1 MINLSEVL
9 ETNNMI
15 ERENLDVR
23 TITMGISLL
32 DCADNSLDVTC
43 EKIYSKITTLARNLV
58 KTGEEISKEFAIP
71 IVNKRISITPIS
83 LVGSACCKIPADYV
97 VIAKTLDKAAKEVGV
112 NFLGGYSAVVS
123 KGMTKS
129 DELLIRSIPQAMAET
144 DRICSSVNVGS
155 TKTGINMDAVRLM
168 GDIIL
173 QTAECTKEQ
182 DSLGC
187 AKVVVLCNA
196 PDDNPFMAGAF
207 HGVSEADAIINVGVS
222 GPGVVKYAL
231 EQMDKNSAVNKAT
244 GTGLANFE
252 VLCETIKKT
261 AFKITRVGQLVAQ
274 EASKRLGVPFGIIDL
289 SLAPTPA
296 IGDSVADILQC
307 IGVDRAGA
315 PGTTAALA
323 LLNDQVKKGGVMA
336 SSYVGGLSGA
346 FIPVSEDQGMI
357 DSVLA
362 GALTI
367 EKLEAMTCV
376 CSVGLDMIAIP
387 GDTSA
392 STISGIIA
400 DESAIG
406 MINQKTTA
414 VRIIPV
420 IGKKV
425 GETVEF
431 GGLLGYAPIMPV
443 NTFACDRLV
452 NRGGRIPAPIHSF
465 KN

>member
-1 MINLSEVL
+1 MINISEVL
-9 ETNNMI
+9 ETNKMI
-15 ERENLDVR
+15 EQENLDVR

-32 DCADNSLDVTC
+32 DCADKSLEVTC
-43 EKIYSKITTLARNLV
+43 DKIYNKIISLAKNLV
-58 KTGEEISKEFAIP
+58 RTGEEISREFAIP
-71 IVNKRISITPIS
+71 IVNKRVSVTPIS
-83 LVGSACCKIPADYV
+83 LVGGACCQTPGDYV
-97 VIAKTLDKAAKEVGV
+97 RIAQTLDKAAKEIGV
-112 NFLGGYSAVVS
+112 NFLGGYSAIVS

-144 DRICSSVNVGS
+144 ERICSSINVGS

-168 GDIIL
+168 GETIK
-173 QTAECTKEQ
+173 QTAEATKEN

-187 AKVVVLCNA
+187 AKLVVLCNA

-207 HGVSEADAIINVGVS
+207 HGISEADAIINVGVS

-231 EQMDKNSAVNKAT
+231 EQMDRQ
-244 GTGLANFE
+244 GLADFE
-252 VLCETIKKT
+252 TLSETIKKT

-274 EASKRLGVPFGIIDL
+274 EASHRLGVPFGIIDL

-307 IGVDRAGA
+307 MGVEKAGA
-315 PGTTAALA
+315 PGTTACLA
-323 LLNDQVKKGGVMA
+323 MLNDQVKKGGVMA

-357 DSVLA
+357 DAVNA

-387 GDTSA
+387 GDTTA
-392 STISGIIA
+392 ATISGIIA

-406 MINQKTTA
+406 MVNQKTTA

-420 IGKKV
+420 IGKQV
-425 GETVEF
+425 GDTVEF
-431 GGLLGYAPIMPV
+431 GGLLGYAPVMPV
-443 NTFACDRLV
+443 NSFACDRFI
-452 NRGGRIPAPIHSF
+452 NRVGRIPAPIHSF

>member
-1 MINLSEVL
+1 MINISEVL
-9 ETNNMI
+9 ETNKMI
-15 ERENLDVR
+15 EQENLDVR

-32 DCADNSLDVTC
+32 DCADKSLDVTC
-43 EKIYSKITTLARNLV
+43 EKIYSKITSLARNLV
-58 KTGEEISKEFAIP
+58 STGEEISREFAIP

-97 VIAKTLDKAAKEVGV
+97 QIAKTLDKAAKEVGV
-112 NFLGGYSAVVS
+112 NFLGGYSAIVS

-129 DELLIRSIPQAMAET
+129 DELLIRSIPQALAET
-144 DRICSSVNVGS
+144 ERICSSINVGS

-168 GDIIL
+168 GEIIK
-173 QTAECTKEQ
+173 QTAEYTKEQ

-187 AKVVVLCNA
+187 AKLVVLCNA

-231 EQMDKNSAVNKAT
+231 EQMDKD
-244 GTGLANFE
+244 GLANFE
-252 VLCETIKKT
+252 TLSETIKKT

-274 EASKRLGVPFGIIDL
+274 EASKRLGIPFGIIDL

-307 IGVDRAGA
+307 MGVERAGA
-315 PGTTAALA
+315 PGTTACLA
-323 LLNDQVKKGGVMA
+323 MLNDQVKKGGVMA

-357 DSVLA
+357 DSVVA

-387 GDTSA
+387 GDTTA
-392 STISGIIA
+392 ATISGIIA

-406 MINQKTTA
+406 MVNQKTTA

-425 GETVEF
+425 GDTVEF

-443 NTFACDRLV
+443 NTFGCERFV